1 MRIKAKI
8 TPTQKA
14 TNRRESQKYTRCA
27 AKGMIEWNTIG
38 MYVRNVYFNGKL
50 NTVVTYDYYLN
61 D

>member
-27 AKGMIEWNTIG
+27 AKGMIEYNTIG
-38 MYVRNVYFNGKL
+38 MYVRNCYFNGKL
-50 NTVVTYDYYLN
+50 NTVVSYDFILN

>member
-8 TPTQKA
+8 TPKEKA
-14 TNRRESQKYTRCA
+14 TNRRENQKYTSCS

-38 MYVRNVYFNGKL
+38 MYVRNRYFNGRL
-50 NTVVTYDYYLN
+50 NTVVSYDYILN

>member
-8 TPTQKA
+8 TPAQKA
-14 TNRRESQKYTRCA
+14 TNRRESQKYIRCA

-38 MYVRNVYFNGKL
+38 MYIRNRYFNGKL
-50 NTVVTYDYYLN
+50 NTVVSYDFILN

>member
-8 TPTQKA
+8 TPAQKA

-27 AKGMIEWNTIG
+27 AKGMIEWNAIG
-38 MYVRNVYFNGKL
+38 MYVRNCYFNGKL
-50 NTVVTYDYYLN
+50 NTVVSYDFILN

>member
-8 TPTQKA
+8 TASEKA
-14 TNRRESQKYTRCA
+14 INRRETAKYASCA

-38 MYVRNVYFNGKL
+38 MYVRNRYFNGKL
-50 NTVVTYDYYLN
+50 NTVVSYDYFLN

>member
-8 TPTQKA
+8 TPSEKA
-14 TNRRESQKYTRCA
+14 TNRRETVKYKSCS

-38 MYVRNVYFNGKL
+38 MYVRNVYFNGKI
-50 NTVVTYDYYLN
+50 NTVITYDYILN

>member
-8 TPTQKA
+8 TPAQKA
-14 TNRRESQKYTRCA
+14 TNRSESQKYKSCS

-38 MYVRNVYFNGKL
+38 MYVRNVYFNARL
-50 NTVVTYDYYLN
+50 NTVVSFDYILN